1 MTEPP
6 LLIPVDASPFH
17 LRVRHLWT
25 EMEEARGGGG
35 KRENREEGIG
45 RERERRER
53 TGENLAVSPSPLLL
67 VRSSI
72 LRHSRRGLITAY
84 HCCHGNSRSVKNL
97 SALTLIVRL
106 KFHGER
112 VESTLRTIDGTPV
125 TPGYDGG
132 IEYRLEEEIRR
143 RGGRGIY
150 ERVFEK
156 YGRIIDHD
164 SDRSC
169 IARNHVCL
177 PVSLLHWTN
186 DRE

>member
-25 EMEEARGGGG
+25 EMEEPRWW
-35 KRENREEGIG
+35 KEKEQSEGIG
-45 RERERRER
+45 RNERQRER
-53 TGENLAVSPSPLLL
+53 TGENLAVSPSPLL

-106 KFHGER
+106 KFRGER
-112 VESTLRTIDGTPV
+112 VEFTLRTG
-125 TPGYDGG
+125 
-132 IEYRLEEEIRR
+132 
-143 RGGRGIY
+143 
-150 ERVFEK
+150 
-156 YGRIIDHD
+156 
-164 SDRSC
+164 
-169 IARNHVCL
+169 
-177 PVSLLHWTN
+177 
-186 DRE
+186 